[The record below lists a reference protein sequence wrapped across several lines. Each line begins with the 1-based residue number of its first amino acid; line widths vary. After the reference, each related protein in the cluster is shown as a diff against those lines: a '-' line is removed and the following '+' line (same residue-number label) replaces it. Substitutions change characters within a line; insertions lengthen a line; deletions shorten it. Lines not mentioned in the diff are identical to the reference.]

1 MEEYINEKTIIK
13 NEIYNSYKDFITC
26 PLCSGIFINP
36 VMCMKCQTAF
46 CKKCADDW
54 SLKNP
59 TKCQKGCL
67 EPNYE
72 KCLSKK
78 EFLSGLKFKCQKCQT
93 EFQYDDAEEHSK
105 SCGTGSSMNTPLPLS
120 NKYKNIQ
127 SSKLEKIS
135 NDQMEELKKEG
146 KEVLKITG
154 KKKLFFLI

>member
-72 KCLSKK
+72 KCLCKK
-78 EFLSGLKFKCQKCQT
+78 DFLSVLKFICQKCQT

-105 SCGTGSSMNTPLPLS
+105 SCGNEQSMSTPLSLS
-120 NKYKNIQ
+120 NKSINIPPPKFQ
-127 SSKLEKIS
+127 KLS
-135 NDQMEELKKEG
+135 NYQMEELKR
-146 KEVLKITG
+146 
-154 KKKLFFLI
+154 